1 MKYFIL
7 ILIYTAL
14 LLPHDRETMEKEI
27 SGLTGKAKIE
37 KTVELAEMIYQD
49 DEETAMALVDNA
61 IQFSSSAEEPVIL
74 MKSYFTKG
82 DIYYNTGRYREA
94 GEEYKNSLKI
104 AETVSNTEYLFKNCK
119 NLGGVFYYLSDFKTA
134 SIFFYKA
141 LEIADSL
148 QDEVKQADIYNDLG
162 SIRDE
167 MKDYDKAVEFY
178 NNALEIYSKKN
189 DELEIAKVYNNIA
202 ITLNNKKELDSALT
216 MFEKAL
222 EIYKKNG
229 KELNQ
234 AIILNNMGSIYI
246 DKKNINKAINSLNIS
261 EKIFKKNS
269 DTFGLA
275 LNEHNFGKAY
285 FDKKDFGKAESY
297 FISSNKR
304 AEEMG
309 VRFLIRDNYL
319 NMAKLDSSRSRFKNA
334 YNNYQKFVKLNEE
347 ILKEENKREIEEVT
361 SKYELA
367 QKEKQNFSLI
377 RDNEVKRL
385 ELDKQR
391 QINNFFII
399 LFALLIGISYFAYR
413 SYMLK
418 SKNEELLREYSEE
431 IDNFNKKLL
440 DEIEKSKKELNES
453 NDKLVKAEKEAARMD
468 KLASLGTMVAG
479 ITHEIKNPTQV
490 IKLSMDTIRL
500 SLNDLAVFIYGLIK
514 LCKSRKGSAEEIK
527 KLIEKH
533 KVKKLFNDIKHLVI
547 SNQKSVELI
556 DNVVSSTTK
565 ISRFN
570 RETNDNSLNEIIQ
583 DVLVIIKN
591 SIKYSAEIKVQES
604 EAPALLKC
612 NYQEMAQILINL
624 LTNARDAIEAK
635 ENFTG
640 EGVITIATGVH
651 DESVYIEV
659 SDNGIGMSSEEK
671 DKAFDQFY
679 STKTNGNGQGLGLY
693 IVKTIT
699 DTYGGTIEIDSEAG
713 EGTKFR
719 IIFPINNPNGE
730 EDNEQRD

>member
-7 ILIYTAL
+7 ILLYTAAL
-14 LLPHDRETMEKEI
+14 FSTDRETLEKEI

-37 KTVELAEMIYQD
+37 KTVELAAMIYED
-49 DEETAMALVDNA
+49 DEETAMSLIDNA
-61 IQFSSSAEEPVIL
+61 VNYASSADEPVIL
-74 MKSYFTKG
+74 MKAHFAKA

-94 GEEYKNSLKI
+94 GEEYKNSLKL
-104 AETVSNTEYLFKNCK
+104 AETVGDTEYLFKNCK
-119 NLGGVFYYLSDFKTA
+119 HLGGVFYYLSDFKTA

-141 LEIADSL
+141 LDIADNL
-148 QDEVKQADIYNDLG
+148 QDQVKQADILNDLG

-167 MKDYDKAVEFY
+167 MKDYDKAIDFY
-178 NNALEIYSKKN
+178 NRALEIYINQS
-189 DELEIAKVYNNIA
+189 DELETAKVYNNIA
-202 ITLNNKKELDSALT
+202 ITLNNKKDRVSALS

-222 EIYKKNG
+222 DIYEKHD
-229 KELNQ
+229 KEHNR

-246 DKKNINKAINSLNIS
+246 ELGYINKAISSLNSS
-261 EKIFKKNS
+261 EKIFKTKADN
-269 DTFGLA
+269 FGLA
-275 LNEHNFGKAY
+275 LNEHNFGRAY
-285 FDKKDFGKAESY
+285 SVKKDYGKAEY
-297 FISSNKR
+297 YLNSSNKR

-309 VRFLIRDNYL
+309 VSFILRDNYRE
-319 NMAKLDSSRSRFKNA
+319 MAKLDSSRSRFRSA
-334 YNNYQKFVKLNEE
+334 YNNYRRYVEVNEE
-347 ILKEENKREIEEVT
+347 ILKEENRREIEEVT
-361 SKYELA
+361 SKFELA

-377 RDNEVKRL
+377 RDNEIKRL
-385 ELDKQR
+385 ELDKQK

-413 SYMLK
+413 AYMLK
-418 SKNEELLREYSEE
+418 SRNEELLREYTEE

-440 DEIEKSKKELNES
+440 EEIEKSKKELNES
-453 NDKLVKAEKEAARMD
+453 NDRLVKAEKEAARMD

-500 SLNDLAVFIYGLIK
+500 SLNDLALFIYGLIK
-514 LCKSRKGSAEEIK
+514 LCKSRKGSTEEIK

-591 SIKYSAEIKVQES
+591 SIKYSAEIKVETS
-604 EAPALLKC
+604 EEPVTLKC
-612 NYQEMAQILINL
+612 NYQEMAQVLINL

-635 ENFTG
+635 EDFTG
-640 EGVITIATGVH
+640 EGVITIGTGK
-651 DESVYIEV
+651 EENGVYLEV
-659 SDNGIGMSSEEK
+659 SDNGIGMSPEQK

-679 STKTNGNGQGLGLY
+679 STKTDGNGQGLGLY

-699 DTYGGTIEIDSEAG
+699 DTYGGIITIDSEQS

-719 IIFPINNPNGE
+719 ISFPLKNPNGE
-730 EDNEQRD
+730 ENNEQRD

>member
-7 ILIYTAL
+7 FFLYTAML
-14 LLPHDRETMEKEI
+14 FSTDRETLEKEI
-27 SGLTGKAKIE
+27 SDLSGKAKIE
-37 KTVELAEMIYQD
+37 KTVDLAGIIFED
-49 DEETAMALVDNA
+49 DEETAMSLIENA
-61 IQFSSSAEEPVIL
+61 INFANTADEPVIL
-74 MKSYFTKG
+74 MKAYFTKG
-82 DIYYNTGRYREA
+82 DVYYNTGRYREA
-94 GEEYKNSLKI
+94 GEEYKNSLKL
-104 AETVSNTEYLFKNCK
+104 AETTDNKDYLFLGCK
-119 NLGGVFYYLSDFKTA
+119 HLGGVFYYLSDFKTA

-141 LEIADSL
+141 LEIADNL
-148 QDEVKQADIYNDLG
+148 QDKVKQADILNDLG

-167 MKDYDKAVEFY
+167 MKDYDKAVELY
-178 NNALEIYSKKN
+178 NKALEIYESQN
-189 DELEIAKVYNNIA
+189 DELNIAKVYNNIA
-202 ITLNNKKELDSALT
+202 ITLNNKKDRANALT
-216 MFEKAL
+216 TFQKAL
-222 EIYKKNG
+222 DIYKKHG
-229 KELNQ
+229 KDLNQ

-246 DKKNINKAINSLNIS
+246 DLRNINKAIASLNAS
-261 EKIFKKNS
+261 EKIFKNKS
-269 DTFGLA
+269 DVFGLA
-275 LNEHNFGKAY
+275 LNEHNYGKAY
-285 FDKKDFGKAESY
+285 LVKDEYGKAEYY
-297 FISSNKR
+297 FNSSNKR

-309 VRFLIRDNYL
+309 VRFIVRDNYKYL
-319 NMAKLDSSRSRFKNA
+319 AQLDSTRSRFKNA
-334 YNNYQKFVKLNEE
+334 YYNYRNYVDVNEE
-347 ILKEENKREIEEVT
+347 ILKEENRREIEDVT
-361 SKYELA
+361 AKYELA

-377 RDNEVKRL
+377 RDNEIKRL

-418 SKNEELLREYSEE
+418 SKNEDLLREYTEE

-490 IKLSMDTIRL
+490 IKLSMDSIRL
-500 SLNDLAVFIYGLIK
+500 SLNDLALFIYSLIK
-514 LCKSRKGSAEEIK
+514 LCKSRKGSTEEIK

-591 SIKYSAEIKVQES
+591 SIKYSAEIKVEPS
-604 EAPALLKC
+604 GDPAMLKC

-635 ENFTG
+635 EDFTG
-640 EGVITIATGVH
+640 EGIITISSGVEG
-651 DESVYIEV
+651 ESVYLEV
-659 SDNGIGMSSEEK
+659 SDNGIGMSEEQK
-671 DKAFDQFY
+671 SKAFEQFY
-679 STKTNGNGQGLGLY
+679 STKTDGNGQGLGLY

-699 DTYGGTIEIDSEAG
+699 DTYGGTIIIDSEESA
-713 EGTKFR
+713 GTKFR
-719 IIFPINNPNGE
+719 ISFPLNNPNGE
-730 EDNEQRD
+730 ENNAQRD